1 MVINWKANPQQ
12 VKFFNATADEV
23 LYGGAAGGGKSYGA
37 VMDAFMYALRYPKS
51 KQLILRRT
59 FPELEKSIIRVH
71 LELYPR
77 QLYKYNQT
85 NHTGKFVNGSIIDF
99 GYIDHENDVIQY
111 QSAEYD
117 VIRFDE
123 LTHFTENMYVYM
135 LSRLRG
141 ANDYPK
147 QMKSGTNP
155 GGIGHR
161 WVKKRFIDP
170 VPAGEIY
177 TAEEGTT
184 RVFIPAKVTD
194 NVALMK
200 KDPSYIK
207 RLMNLSEKDRKALL
221 DGDWDFFEGA
231 YFSEFNRTIHVC
243 KPFTVP
249 DYWTKYV
256 ALDYGL
262 DMLAAYVIAVDES
275 GKAWVMR
282 EVSES
287 NLIIK
292 EAAARIKSLV
302 GNDKITAYFAPPD
315 MWNRRQDTGK
325 SVREIFAEN
334 GIYIVKAGNDRVQGW
349 YGLKEYLHPYKDE
362 TGSITAKMAIFENC
376 TYLISSLPNLVHDDH
391 NPNDVSTKPHELT
404 HGADAIRYFVAGR
417 PINGQVPQE
426 KDDDVL
432 DYDDQIDD
440 FLDY

>member
-1 MVINWKANPQQ
+1 M
-12 VKFFNATADEV
+12 KFFKATADEV

-37 VMDAFMYALRYPKS
+37 VMDAFMYALQYPKS

-77 QLYKYNQT
+77 ELYQYNRSK
-85 NHTGKFVNGSIIDF
+85 HTGRFTNGSIIDF
-99 GYIDHENDVIQY
+99 GYIEHESDVTQY

-141 ANDYPK
+141 ANNYPK

-155 GGIGHR
+155 GSVGHK
-161 WVKKRFIDP
+161 WVKERFIDT

-177 TAEEGTT
+177 TSAAGTT

-194 NVALMK
+194 NTALMES
-200 KDPSYIK
+200 DPDYIK
-207 RLMNLSEKDRKALL
+207 RLMNLSDKDRAALL
-221 DGDWDFFEGA
+221 DGSWDYFEGA
-231 YFSEFNRTIHVC
+231 YFSEFHRDIHVC

-256 ALDYGL
+256 AMDYGL
-262 DMLAAYVIAVDES
+262 DMLAAYVVAVDES
-275 GKAWVMR
+275 GKAWVIR
-282 EVSES
+282 EAYEPD
-287 NLIIK
+287 LIISQ
-292 EAAARIKSLV
+292 AAARIKRMV
-302 GNDKITAYFAPPD
+302 GKDEIMAYFAPPD

-325 SVREIFAEN
+325 SVHEIFAEN
-334 GIYIVKAGNDRVQGW
+334 GIYLSKAGNDRVQGW
-349 YGLKEYLHPYKDE
+349 YGLKEYLHPYVDE
-362 TGSITAKMAIFENC
+362 TGRTTAKMAIFENC
-376 TYLISSLPNLVHDDH
+376 VNLIRSLPELLHDEH
-391 NPNDVSTKPHELT
+391 NPNDVATIPHEIT
-404 HGADAIRYFVAGR
+404 HGPDAIRYFVAGR
-417 PINGQVPQE
+417 PVAGQVPVE
-426 KDDDVL
+426 KDDDVM

-440 FLDY
+440 FIDF